1 MILRREREQKPRDFY
16 NIWRMNHEESKD
28 VNDKDIKE
36 YNEEGRMRR
45 MSDILPVSLQD
56 ILYSRKSDLRAEEI
70 VSWN

>member
-45 MSDILPVSLQD
+45 MSDILPVSL
-56 ILYSRKSDLRAEEI
+56 
-70 VSWN
+70 